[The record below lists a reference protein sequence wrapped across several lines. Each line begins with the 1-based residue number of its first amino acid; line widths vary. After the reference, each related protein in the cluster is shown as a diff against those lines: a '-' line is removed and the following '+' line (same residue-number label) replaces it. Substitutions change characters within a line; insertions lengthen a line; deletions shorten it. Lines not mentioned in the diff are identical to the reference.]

1 MTDLTRDPAYPE
13 RPYPEVTRGGGV
25 PHVEVLSRGPA
36 SPSVRTPLRRSARFK
51 IFSAVFLLVLAAGSL
66 WNFTR
71 PAVYRATATVLVE
84 APEGIGFRAGEDG
97 HDLQNVA
104 VQGRVLL
111 AQELLQDTLARAGAS
126 GGAVPLDPDGL
137 RTLLSVR
144 PTPDTNLVELDA
156 TGGDPELLA
165 RLVNAWTEAY
175 LALRQ
180 RQVATDVDESLT
192 RLQEEYDRLDASKR
206 EKAEALDAY
215 RERHEIATME
225 RDGNSALARLNALT
239 ESLNKARAEAL
250 EAESRYAA
258 LEEAIARGEP
268 VVPQSEQGE
277 LMGLERQAAELRLK
291 LEGLAKRYTPMYMQ
305 NSPNLRE
312 LPAELADLDQRI
324 ERMKTE
330 GREFQRSVV
339 RRDIERTRRQVELQE
354 QQMRVAREEASRFTA
369 RYARYETMKQDLEA
383 VDDLHRELEARLVD
397 VKTKAPERYQQVEV
411 VEPAFPPQ
419 RPIQPDYWRDL
430 AYTLVGAGASALL
443 AVLLMEFLGR
453 RTRDEDEELPLT
465 GVRVFPGAS
474 GTATAPALAVPTPG
488 PIDRAPG
495 TWGAE
500 RRGGPE
506 PAQRDPARAAGGRGA
521 RPDRAGR
528 PRQRPAHRAD
538 PGRSHH
544 RGVRRP
550 RTGRPRPGDRD
561 AAGAGAGQ
569 GAGPRARP
577 AGTAARPPTAP
588 PVARGPGGQRCG
600 RARRA
605 HRAPGPRRRAL
616 APGGDRHRLPAPHLH
631 LLAGAPGRPTHRDRA
646 HHRPGPGGGA
656 QPLRGVPPLRPGKA
670 ARRSRSRLSRLRRVG
685 LSPLRAMA
693 TSPGPAQRRF
703 GLHPVLG

>member
-277 LMGLERQAAELRLK
+277 LMSLERQAAELRLK

-430 AYTLVGAGASALL
+430 AYTLAGAGASALL

-474 GTATAPALAVPTPG
+474 GTATAPALAVATPG
-488 PIDRAPG
+488 PSIAHQAPG
-495 TWGAE
+495 ALSAE
-500 RRGGPE
+500 EVPSLPSAIQRELLVGEVRALTELADPASAQLIGLILAGLTTGECAALGPDDLDLETGTLRVPGQGRELVLE
-506 PAQRDPARAAGGRGA
+506 PALLERL
-521 RPDRAGR
+521 
-528 PRQRPAHRAD
+528 
-538 PGRSHH
+538 
-544 RGVRRP
+544 
-550 RTGRPRPGDRD
+550 
-561 AAGAGAGQ
+561 
-569 GAGPRARP
+569 
-577 AGTAARPPTAP
+577 
-588 PVARGPGGQRCG
+588 
-600 RARRA
+600 RA
-605 HRAPGPRRRAL
+605 HRPLPLWHEAPAVNGVEGL
-616 APGGDRHRLPAPHLH
+616 AARIG
-631 LLAGAPGRPTHRDRA
+631 LLAHDAGISHPAEIGIGSLRHTYICWLVRQGARLTEIERII
-646 HHRPGPGGGA
+646 GP
-656 QPLRGVPPLRPGKA
+656 VPA
-670 ARRSRSRLSRLRRVG
+670 AELSRYAVFRP
-685 LSPLRAMA
+685 S
-693 TSPGPAQRRF
+693 GPAKPLDDLDLAYPAF
-703 GLHPVLG
+703 AGSA